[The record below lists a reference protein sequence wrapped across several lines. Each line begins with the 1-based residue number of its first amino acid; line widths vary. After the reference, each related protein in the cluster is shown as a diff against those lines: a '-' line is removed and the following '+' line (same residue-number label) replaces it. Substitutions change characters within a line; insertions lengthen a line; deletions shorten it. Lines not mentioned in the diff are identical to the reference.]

1 MIARFDM
8 HLILDAQRYAVDR
21 LVHSIG
27 RDAQR
32 SWQTSLCGT
41 GL

>member
-8 HLILDAQRYAVDR
+8 HLMLVSQRYAVDR

-27 RDAQR
+27 RDA
-32 SWQTSLCGT
+32 
-41 GL
+41 